1 MQSYG
6 VVMGGNTDTIASSSK
21 NLQDDP
27 FSRMLANVVK
37 DSSILQKNEP
47 LKKVAVTAKNDS
59 SVAKVDSLL
68 RKLIQLLLKLIPR
81 LRKLIP
87 LL

>member
-1 MQSYG
+1 
-6 VVMGGNTDTIASSSK
+6 MGGNTNAIASSSK

-47 LKKVAVTAKNDS
+47 LKEE
-59 SVAKVDSLL
+59 LW
-68 RKLIQLLLKLIPR
+68 P
-81 LRKLIP
+81 KLIP
-87 LL
+87 L